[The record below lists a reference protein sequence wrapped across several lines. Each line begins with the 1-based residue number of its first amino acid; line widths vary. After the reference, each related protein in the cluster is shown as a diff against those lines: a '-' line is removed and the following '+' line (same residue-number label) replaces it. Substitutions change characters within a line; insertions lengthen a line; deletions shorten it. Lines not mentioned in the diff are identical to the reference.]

1 MAVAH
6 LFGQQVECRKRGIG
20 SLHLSKLNPN
30 PPTDRDGRREDS
42 GRG

>member
-20 SLHLSKLNPN
+20 SLHLSKLKHTQEPGA
-30 PPTDRDGRREDS
+30 RLWLIYLLA
-42 GRG
+42 